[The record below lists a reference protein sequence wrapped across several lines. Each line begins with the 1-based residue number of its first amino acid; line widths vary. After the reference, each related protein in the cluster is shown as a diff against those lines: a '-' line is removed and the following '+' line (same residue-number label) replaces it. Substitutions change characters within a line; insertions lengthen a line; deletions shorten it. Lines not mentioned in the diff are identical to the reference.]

1 MEAAD
6 YTIMN
11 DGSLKE
17 LGEQL
22 EFFYTP
28 IKTVLNTL

>member
-1 MEAAD
+1 MQKAQVMEAAD

-22 EFFYTP
+22 EIFFTR
-28 IKTVLNTL
+28 